1 MPARPSPAPRPSA
14 APRAIGA
21 PGAARPAAQARLL
34 DESAFLA
41 DERHLAAWREVV
53 LAVNARKRMLGAFLE
68 ESRFLG
74 VSESALALVTDDL
87 HRAVIE
93 EVENR
98 KLVGEELARVFGRP
112 LELVCGAVQP
122 MDTAPVTESEAPD
135 VQSMIARAIE
145 WFDGEA
151 IAPPAPRPERREQP
165 WRERNPR

>member
-1 MPARPSPAPRPSA
+1 MTARPIARPSAQPAE
-14 APRAIGA
+14 
-21 PGAARPAAQARLL
+21 L
-34 DESAFLA
+34 DESDFAT
-41 DERHLAAWREVV
+41 DERQQVAWREVV

-98 KLVGEELARVFGRP
+98 KLVGEELTRVFGRP
-112 LELVCGAVQP
+112 LELVCGAARALDAEVAA
-122 MDTAPVTESEAPD
+122 APETPD
-135 VQSMIARAIE
+135 VQTMIARTIE

-151 IAPPAPRPERREQP
+151 IAPPQPRPERREPP
-165 WRERNPR
+165 WRERNAR